1 MDNNIQ
7 LPGRDVR
14 PVSELY
20 GKTLTTLSPVYDPLY
35 RTEGSGTAMGKVTFN
50 ENTDIELK
58 TLPRGTYAYEFIITD
73 VFGGETTTLYVPFTW
88 DGVKAKFNVEDAN
101 IMREMLY
108 LFGLS
113 I

>member
-1 MDNNIQ
+1 M
-7 LPGRDVR
+7 
-14 PVSELY
+14 
-20 GKTLTTLSPVYDPLY
+20 
-35 RTEGSGTAMGKVTFN
+35 
-50 ENTDIELK
+50 
-58 TLPRGTYAYEFIITD
+58 
-73 VFGGETTTLYVPFTW
+73 FGGETTTLYVPFTW